1 MKDTQNPIALRSR
14 QWLTNALLELM
25 KDKPFR
31 DISISEIS
39 EKADLSRRTFYRFF
53 SSKEEVICFH
63 LETIWFKG
71 VQQLSTDSDNSFFH
85 TIRWYLELWYEHKEL
100 ALLLYHN
107 DLISLLLQ
115 EYNHLFKEVYL
126 MRKGNYPLAKQSDAM
141 KYALSFSVGGLLNIL
156 WQWTSDGM
164 EKSPDEV
171 ANLLLTALRLP
182 DSE

>member
-25 KDKPFR
+25 KDK
-31 DISISEIS
+31 
-39 EKADLSRRTFYRFF
+39 
-53 SSKEEVICFH
+53 VICFH
-63 LETIWFKG
+63 LETIWLKG
-71 VQQLSTDSDNSFFH
+71 MQQLSADSDHSYFH
-85 TIRWYLELWYEHKEL
+85 TIRWYLELWYEQKEL
-100 ALLLYHN
+100 ALLLYRN
-107 DLISLLLQ
+107 DLISLLLL

-141 KYALSFSVGGLLNIL
+141 SYALSFSVGGLLNIL
-156 WQWTSDGM
+156 WQWASDGM

-171 ANLLLTALRLP
+171 ANLLLTAIRLP